1 MRALLL
7 VDVIKDFEHE
17 DGDRL
22 LASFRRRHG
31 GLTRA
36 MVEAR
41 RRGDLVAFA
50 NDGGRDWDVARLIRL
65 ALDGKAGELVRA
77 VLPRDTEPVFLKAH
91 YSAFE
96 GTPVAAALDGLGV
109 TELALAGTA
118 TEMCVFQTAADA
130 LRHGFQVSVLADAC
144 ASVDERHEALALAY
158 LSEVRRVEILSQ
170 HASGT
175 PMGRLRFD

>member
-1 MRALLL
+1 MA
-7 VDVIKDFEHE
+7 
-17 DGDRL
+17 
-22 LASFRRRHG
+22 
-31 GLTRA
+31 
-36 MVEAR
+36 EAR

-96 GTPVAAALDGLGV
+96 GTPVAAALNGLGV

-118 TEMCVFQTAADA
+118 TEMCV
-130 LRHGFQVSVLADAC
+130 LVVRVLADGRDPAATPVRDA
-144 ASVDERHEALALAY
+144 ASSELVTISADQDLDEALRLLA
-158 LSEVRRVEILSQ
+158 EHQVRRLPVVE
-170 HASGT
+170 GD
-175 PMGRLRFD
+175 RLVGIVAQADVAREVSSRKTGDVVEDISR